1 MGGMQMVSVEELIRA
16 LRDYSAGRID
26 EQEAHQLAERALAEA
41 ETAMDIWL
49 FDHVRTVAKGYAT
62 NQGGFAMPQNKKLDS
77 DGRLAACTVSA
88 ATGRARCWCG
98 RDAVVSRVGADV
110 VTHYCSEHWLV
121 WWESALLDAV
131 LTVSTAI

>member
-1 MGGMQMVSVEELIRA
+1 MGSRLVDGVDRHWAVGSMRPEQKEYGGGMQMVSVEELIRA

-62 NQGGFAMPQNKKLDS
+62 NQGGVCD
-77 DGRLAACTVSA
+77 
-88 ATGRARCWCG
+88 ATKQKIG
-98 RDAVVSRVGADV
+98 
-110 VTHYCSEHWLV
+110 
-121 WWESALLDAV
+121 
-131 LTVSTAI
+131 